1 MPIVEFYPE
10 EGVGERFDNRTL
22 NLDGT
27 VFLGHILRASLLV
40 LALACSYVADTSGR
54 RRLAALSC
62 QRPSAART
70 QTAEKHNLRGLLPR
84 RQTNA
89 LASMLGQAAK

>member
-10 EGVGERFDNRTL
+10 EGVRERFDNRTL

-40 LALACSYVADTSGR
+40 LLALL
-54 RRLAALSC
+54 LAATGSP
-62 QRPSAART
+62 RSAASV
-70 QTAEKHNLRGLLPR
+70 
-84 RQTNA
+84 RQP
-89 LASMLGQAAK
+89 L

>member
-1 MPIVEFYPE
+1 MPIVEFDPE

-40 LALACSYVADTSGR
+40 FVLFCSCLWPALLSR
-54 RRLAALSC
+54 HRLAA
-62 QRPSAART
+62 PSASAAAKT
-70 QTAEKHNLRGLLPR
+70 QTAGETQPQGLLPR
-84 RQTNA
+84 QQTNA
-89 LASMLGQAAK
+89 RASVLGQVTK